1 MDSRIAVTRS
11 SMPSLDEYVDE
22 IKDAAGNVTTQAVVS
37 QVNHEYTRKTYVAA
51 VVCGVGKNPE
61 MAIKG
66 KKNYPLSLFFVK
78 KVNFHLFS
86 AVFHV

>member
-1 MDSRIAVTRS
+1 LKLFSTRWRAAFLFALI
-11 SMPSLDEYVDE
+11 SLQEKVEFLIVKID
-22 IKDAAGNVTTQAVVS
+22 
-37 QVNHEYTRKTYVAA
+37 
-51 VVCGVGKNPE
+51 NPK